1 MEEDSPPP
9 EESPKRIRK
18 ISIHNLADRRQE
30 IAKQVIEAADDTGFF
45 ILVNQDYPSSR
56 EIKEAFEIS

>member
-1 MEEDSPPP
+1 MEDSPPP
-9 EESPKRIRK
+9 EESSRRIRK

-30 IAKQVIEAADDTGFF
+30 IAKQVIEAGDDTGFF

-56 EIKEAFEIS
+56 EIKEVFEIS